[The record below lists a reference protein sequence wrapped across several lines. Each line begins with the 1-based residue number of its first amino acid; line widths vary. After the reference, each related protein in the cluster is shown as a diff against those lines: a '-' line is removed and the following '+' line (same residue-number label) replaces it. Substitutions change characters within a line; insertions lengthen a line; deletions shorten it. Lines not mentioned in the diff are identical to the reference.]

1 MGALE
6 GIIGA
11 NVRRLR
17 KERALT
23 QEDVAHRA
31 EISVRYLSSVE
42 AGHQN
47 VTIAVL
53 ERLAVVLGVSAA
65 SLLVGQEIL

>member
-6 GIIGA
+6 GIVGA

-42 AGHQN
+42 AGREN
-47 VTIAVL
+47 VTVAVL
-53 ERLAVVLGVSAA
+53 ERLARVLGVNAA
-65 SLLVGQEIL
+65 SLLLE

>member
-6 GIIGA
+6 GIVGA

-17 KERALT
+17 RERGLT
-23 QEDVAHRA
+23 QEDMAHRA

-42 AGHQN
+42 AGREN

-53 ERLAVVLGVSAA
+53 ERLALVLSVSAA
-65 SLLVGQEIL
+65 SLLSD